1 MKTYYLYFFCIFFSQ
16 SFLFSSVNSQSPGT
30 PSSSYDFDY
39 YSKEKKNKEIDPD
52 ILLENT
58 NVITNIIVQGNKRLE
73 SNLII
78 NESQI
83 QTLGTNEKSLSK
95 AVKNLY
101 KTGYFD
107 DVQIFKDNSLV
118 YINVKENPVIDLISI
133 EGNKEI
139 SDELILEELTI
150 KSRNVY
156 SIDVIKSDADI
167 IETLYKRQGFFS
179 TYVEPKVI
187 KIDDSRV
194 NLVFEVYEGNEAKI
208 KKVNF
213 INNKVFSD
221 STLKDVISSN
231 EYRWYEF
238 WGSNDKFDKD
248 RINYD
253 KDLLKKYYYDN
264 GYIDFRIVSVNSSLV
279 DNRKDF
285 VVNFSLFEGNRY
297 KVSNVSVK
305 SNLRNLQKLDV
316 SNLIEI

>member
-1 MKTYYLYFFCIFFSQ
+1 MILITTLK
-16 SFLFSSVNSQSPGT
+16 
-30 PSSSYDFDY
+30 
-39 YSKEKKNKEIDPD
+39 KKKNDIEIDPN

-107 DVQIFKDNSLV
+107 DVQIFKDKNFI

-194 NLVFEVYEGNEAKI
+194 NLSF
-208 KKVNF
+208 
-213 INNKVFSD
+213 
-221 STLKDVISSN
+221 
-231 EYRWYEF
+231 
-238 WGSNDKFDKD
+238 
-248 RINYD
+248 
-253 KDLLKKYYYDN
+253 
-264 GYIDFRIVSVNSSLV
+264 
-279 DNRKDF
+279 
-285 VVNFSLFEGNRY
+285 
-297 KVSNVSVK
+297 
-305 SNLRNLQKLDV
+305 
-316 SNLIEI
+316 

>member
-1 MKTYYLYFFCIFFSQ
+1 M
-16 SFLFSSVNSQSPGT
+16 
-30 PSSSYDFDY
+30 
-39 YSKEKKNKEIDPD
+39 
-52 ILLENT
+52 
-58 NVITNIIVQGNKRLE
+58 
-73 SNLII
+73 
-78 NESQI
+78 
-83 QTLGTNEKSLSK
+83 
-95 AVKNLY
+95 
-101 KTGYFD
+101 
-107 DVQIFKDNSLV
+107 
-118 YINVKENPVIDLISI
+118 
-133 EGNKEI
+133 
-139 SDELILEELTI
+139 ILEELTI

-297 KVSNVSVK
+297 KVSNVSVR

-316 SNLIEI
+316 SNLIEISQGDWYSSIDIDNSIKNISEKASQYGYAFVEVYPVIKKRMGFVDLTFEIEEGKKIFIDRIDISEM

>member
-1 MKTYYLYFFCIFFSQ
+1 MKSYLLYFFFSIFFSFTFAQ
-16 SFLFSSVNSQSPGT
+16 SQSPGT

-39 YSKEKKNKEIDPD
+39 YSKEKKNNEPDPS
-52 ILLENT
+52 ILLENLNTVT
-58 NVITNIIVQGNKRLE
+58 NVIVQGNRRLE

-107 DVQIFKDNSLV
+107 DVQIFKDKNFI
-118 YINVKENPVIDLISI
+118 YINVKENPVVDLISI

-156 SIDVIKSDADI
+156 SIDVIKTDADI

-194 NLVFEVYEGNEAKI
+194 NLVFEVYEGKEAKI

-221 STLKDVISSN
+221 STLKDVISST
-231 EYRWYEF
+231 EYRWY
-238 WGSNDKFDKD
+238 
-248 RINYD
+248 
-253 KDLLKKYYYDN
+253 
-264 GYIDFRIVSVNSSLV
+264 
-279 DNRKDF
+279 
-285 VVNFSLFEGNRY
+285 
-297 KVSNVSVK
+297 
-305 SNLRNLQKLDV
+305 
-316 SNLIEI
+316 

>member
-1 MKTYYLYFFCIFFSQ
+1 MRKVLVKLLKIYIKLVTLMMFK
-16 SFLFSSVNSQSPGT
+16 FL
-30 PSSSYDFDY
+30 
-39 YSKEKKNKEIDPD
+39 KIKI
-52 ILLENT
+52 
-58 NVITNIIVQGNKRLE
+58 
-73 SNLII
+73 
-78 NESQI
+78 
-83 QTLGTNEKSLSK
+83 
-95 AVKNLY
+95 
-101 KTGYFD
+101 
-107 DVQIFKDNSLV
+107 LV

-139 SDELILEELTI
+139 SDDLILEELTI

-156 SIDVIKSDADI
+156 SIDVIKSDADM

-221 STLKDVISSN
+221 STLKDVISST

-253 KDLLKKYYYDN
+253 KDLLKNITMIMD
-264 GYIDFRIVSVNSSLV
+264 I
-279 DNRKDF
+279 
-285 VVNFSLFEGNRY
+285 
-297 KVSNVSVK
+297 
-305 SNLRNLQKLDV
+305 
-316 SNLIEI
+316 